1 MTITPERFTQKAR
14 ENPTMRFTSLMGM
27 LFNIEGLFA
36 SFDRQPARKAAGV
49 DGIRKDAYAVGVE
62 GRIADLSARLRRMGY
77 RPQPSLRVYI
87 PKANGGTRPLGI
99 PSFEDRIVQDRLSQ
113 ILQTIWEPEFRDCSY
128 GFRPG
133 RSAHDALRRVTE
145 IITTQGTQW
154 VVEADIKGFFTNVSH
169 DHLARFLEHRIG
181 DPCFVRTIKR
191 FLIAGVMEDGQFSA
205 SESGT
210 PQGGLVSPVLANI
223 YLHYVLDWWFEGVY
237 APSCRG
243 RAYLVRYAD
252 DYVCCFQD
260 EADAKRFMSVMTERL
275 ASFNL
280 EVEPSK
286 TTLIRFGSQANGNS
300 EQDGRSRPATF
311 TFLGLT
317 HYVGTSRKG
326 NFVVGRKTE
335 GKRVTKKLKELGLKL
350 QRLRTE
356 GGKAMVQYV
365 RQHLQGH
372 FNYFGVSGNSRS
384 IHAYRYHASS
394 VLFKW
399 LNRRSQSTSITWERY
414 YQLLREGL
422 LPKPRIIHNLY
433 PMSLR
438 MT

>member
-1 MTITPERFTQKAR
+1 MTTSLLRFTQMAR

-27 LFNIEGLFA
+27 LFRSEGLLA
-36 SFDRQPARKAAGV
+36 SFERQPAQKAVGV

-62 GRIADLSARLRRMGY
+62 GRIADLSTRLRQLGY
-77 RPQPSLRVYI
+77 HPKPSRRVYI

-113 ILQTIWEPEFRDCSY
+113 ILQAIWEPEFRACSY
-128 GFRPG
+128 GFRPNRG
-133 RSAHDALRRVTE
+133 AHDALKRVAE
-145 IITTQGTQW
+145 IITTERTQW

-169 DHLARFLEHRIG
+169 DHLMRFLEHRIG
-181 DPCFVRTIKR
+181 DPCLLRTIKR
-191 FLIAGVMEDGQFSA
+191 FLKAGVMEDGQFSA

-243 RAYLVRYAD
+243 RAFMVRYAD

-260 EADAKRFMSVMTERL
+260 ESDAKRFMSAMTERL
-275 ASFNL
+275 ASFSL

-286 TTLIRFGSQANGNS
+286 TTLIRFGSRAMRDCD
-300 EQDGRSRPATF
+300 QDGRRRPATF
-311 TFLGLT
+311 SFLGLT

-326 NFVVGRKTE
+326 HFIVGRKTE
-335 GKRVTKKLKELGLKL
+335 GKRVSKKLKELGLKL

-384 IHAYRYHASS
+384 INAYGYHAAT

-399 LNRRSQSTSITWERY
+399 LNRRSQRTSITWERY

-422 LPKPRIIHNLY
+422 LPKPRIVHNLY
-433 PMSLR
+433 PMPLR